1 MRSTCRSLSF
11 GAQQADAKSMKSE
24 SFCPGSIKQ
33 NSIVNIVNNIL
44 LVGLPG
50 TGIGHKLAVLYNNDF

>member
-1 MRSTCRSLSF
+1 MSYFLKFVT
-11 GAQQADAKSMKSE
+11 
-24 SFCPGSIKQ
+24 
-33 NSIVNIVNNIL
+33 VNNIL